1 MKELYVEDLK
11 VGQVFRTGTKL
22 VDADEVR
29 AFAADFDPQPFH
41 LDEEAGRSSI
51 FGRMAASGWHTA
63 AMTMRLYVDSPFR
76 PTGGSIGAGMDEL
89 KWPRPVYPGDTLRA
103 EIEILSARVSQSKPD
118 RGIVRIRCV
127 TYNQE
132 DAPVQVY
139 VSTVVMAARG

>member
-76 PTGGSIGAGMDEL
+76 PAGGSIGAGMDEL

-103 EIEILSARVSQSKPD
+103 EIEILSARVSRSKPD

-127 TYNQE
+127 TLNQHDE
-132 DAPVQVY
+132 PVQVY